1 MSQSFS
7 YQQILQQQTSIPTP
21 LLLNYKQLG
30 LQEIEVMIL
39 IHIYYF
45 IQQGNDFPT
54 PQEICHS
61 MTLEEN
67 QLLEHL
73 RSLIQRNLIEIKE
86 LQNEHNQLSEAYS
99 LEPLWE
105 KIFSPK
111 EAPVEET
118 NNEITI
124 FILFE
129 QEFGRPL
136 SPFEIETINSWLDE
150 DKITPALI
158 KAALRES
165 VLMGKLNFRYID
177 RILREWQRK
186 GIHTVEQARESSQ
199 SFRKQRIKQQTKKEK
214 TDTSIYFNWL
224 KGEE

>member
-39 IHIYYF
+39 IHIYYY

>member
-39 IHIYYF
+39 IHIYYY
-45 IQQGNDFPT
+45 IRQGNDFPT